1 MIMVNL
7 GDPVFVSWV
16 ILPAVILVARIVET
30 SLKTLRLV
38 YVAKGLKYLASVIG
52 MGEVAVWLLSTGLVI
67 TNLTN
72 VLGILAYIVGYA
84 IGTIVGMDVE
94 DRLKFGHVIVRI
106 ITRSDTE
113 GMMRELREK
122 GFGITRLEGQGSY
135 GSSVAILLVLVPRH
149 GLDDLVA
156 TLNTNYPEAIFSVE
170 DIRSLKENAS
180 IFFKPGK
187 GGVLER
193 LRQKIG

>member
-1 MIMVNL
+1 MVYF
-7 GDPVFVSWV
+7 GDPILVSWV
-16 ILPAVILVARIVET
+16 ILPIVILFARIIET

-38 YVAKGLKYLASVIG
+38 YVAKGLKYLASIIG
-52 MGEVAVWLLSTGLVI
+52 MGEVAVWLLSTGLVL

-72 VLGILAYIVGYA
+72 FLGILAYIVGYA
-84 IGTIVGMDVE
+84 IGTVVGMDVE

-113 GMMRELREK
+113 AMMRELRDK

-135 GSSVAILLVLVPRH
+135 GSSVAVLLVLVPRH
-149 GLDDLVA
+149 GLDDLVN
-156 TLNTNYPEAIFSVE
+156 TLNNNYPEAIFSIE

-180 IFFKPGK
+180 IFFKPRD
-187 GGVLER
+187 GGILAR
-193 LRQKIG
+193 LREKMR

>member
-7 GDPVFVSWV
+7 GDPVLVSGIV
-16 ILPAVILVARIVET
+16 LPAVILIARIVET

-38 YVAKGLKYLASVIG
+38 YVAKGLKYLAAVIG

-72 VLGILAYIVGYA
+72 ILGILAYIVGYA
-84 IGTIVGMDVE
+84 AGTVLGMDIE

-122 GFGITRLEGQGSY
+122 GFGITRMEGQGSY
-135 GSSVAILLVLVPRH
+135 GSSVAVLLVLVPRH

-156 TLNTNYPEAIFSVE
+156 TLNSHYPEAIFSIE

-180 IFFKPGK
+180 IFFKPRK
-187 GGVLER
+187 GGILDR
-193 LRQKIG
+193 MRDRMR

>member
-1 MIMVNL
+1 MILVNL
-7 GDPVFVSWV
+7 EDPVLISWV
-16 ILPAVILVARIVET
+16 ILPTVILIARIVET

-38 YVAKGLKYLASVIG
+38 YVAKGLKYLASAIG

-84 IGTIVGMDVE
+84 IGTVVGMDVE

-106 ITRSDTE
+106 ITRSNTDE
-113 GMMRELREK
+113 MMRELREK
-122 GFGITRLEGQGSY
+122 GFGITRIEGQGSF
-135 GSSVAILLVLVPRH
+135 GSMVSILLVLVPRH
-149 GLDDLVA
+149 GMDDLVD
-156 TLNTNYPEAIFSVE
+156 TLNTSYPEAIFSIE

-180 IFFKPGK
+180 IFFKPR
-187 GGVLER
+187 GGSVLER
-193 LRQKIG
+193 LREKIG